1 MIRKTLLLVL
11 VSLTGAIAACGGD
24 DCTRANDQ
32 LSMCATTT
40 TSSSSGMMMMMEA
53 CAGAP
58 LCRAQCIN
66 QFTCAQINGNAPQYT
81 SCLSQCQGK

>member
-11 VSLTGAIAACGGD
+11 VSLAGAVVACGGD
-24 DCTRANDQ
+24 DCTRAADQ
-32 LSMCATTT
+32 LAMCTTT
-40 TSSSSGMMMMMEA
+40 MASSSSGMMMTA

-58 LCRAQCIN
+58 LCRAQCVN
-66 QFTCAQINGNAPQYT
+66 QFTCAQISGNAPAYT